1 MRGGGWMW
9 FAALAV
15 TLLAAVW
22 QRMSGPTYPVRGQ
35 LSVGASTVRIRLP
48 RSGETGSA
56 LPIRVHVPAASVSG
70 AVAWRRYP
78 TTEAWRVVPLAR
90 EGEALVA
97 SLPPQPP
104 AGKVEYQV
112 RLRAGDGHD
121 AVFPPRPAVAR
132 FKGHVSPLVLVPHVL
147 FMFTGMLLANRT
159 GLEALVLRP
168 RIRRLAWATLGT
180 IGVGGLLLG
189 PAVQKAAFGAWWT
202 GFPYGIDLTDNK
214 TAIAALFWA
223 FAVWRLRRRGAG
235 RVAVGVAA
243 LVTLAVFSIPHSTW
257 GSEIRWE
264 EGGVTS
270 NAPAALPEGAGRQP

>member
-22 QRMSGPTYPVRGQ
+22 QRMSGPTYPARGEA
-35 LSVGASTVRIRLP
+35 SVGSSTVRFRLL
-48 RSGETGSA
+48 RSGETGA
-56 LPIRVHVPAASVSG
+56 PLPVHLHVPDRDIAG

-78 TTEAWRVVPLAR
+78 TSEPWRVVPLTR
-90 EGEALVA
+90 EGDALTT
-97 SLPPQPP
+97 SLPSQPP

-112 RLRAGDGHD
+112 RLRDGSMST
-121 AVFPPRPAVAR
+121 VFPPRPAVAR
-132 FKGHVSPLVLVPHVL
+132 FKGRVSPLVLLPHIL
-147 FMFTGMLLANRT
+147 LMFTGMLLANRT
-159 GLEALVLRP
+159 GLEALVPRP
-168 RIRRLAWATLGT
+168 RIRKLAWATLAT
-180 IGVGGLLLG
+180 ISVGGLVLG

-214 TAIAALFWA
+214 TAIAAAVWA
-223 FAVWRLRRRGAG
+223 FAVWRLRRETKG

-257 GSEIRWE
+257 GSEIRWDE
-264 EGGVTS
+264 AAP
-270 NAPAALPEGAGRQP
+270 APAAAAPAPARQP